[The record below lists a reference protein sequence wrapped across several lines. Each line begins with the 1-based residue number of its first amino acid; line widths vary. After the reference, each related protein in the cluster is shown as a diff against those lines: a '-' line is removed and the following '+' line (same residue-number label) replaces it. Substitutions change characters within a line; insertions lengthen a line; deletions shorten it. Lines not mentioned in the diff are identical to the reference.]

1 MMGRNYTV
9 STHIRKPVQEVFDAV
24 VSKDSLN
31 KYFTNAS
38 SADLTEGDR
47 IRWHWD
53 HYGELSIVVNKIVA
67 NELIELSLD
76 SKEWEKTKKDTY
88 EVLVIFEFEST
99 DDGGTKM
106 SISEQGWRT
115 DAEGLKGSHDNCSG
129 WTDMAKCMK
138 AWLEHGID
146 LR

>member
-1 MMGRNYTV
+1 MGRNYTV

-24 VSKDSLN
+24 VSKNILN
-31 KYFTNAS
+31 KYFTDTS
-38 SADLTEGDR
+38 SADLTTGDR
-47 IRWHWD
+47 IKWHWN

-67 NELIELSLD
+67 NKSIELSLD
-76 SKEWEKTKKDTY
+76 SKEWEKTKDEAY
-88 EVLVIFEFEST
+88 DVLVIFEFEST

-106 SISEQGWRT
+106 SISEQGWHT
-115 DAEGLKGSHDNCSG
+115 DAEGLKGSHENCSG

>member
-1 MMGRNYTV
+1 MGRNYTV

-24 VSKDSLN
+24 VSKDILN
-31 KYFTNAS
+31 KYFTDKS
-38 SADLTEGDR
+38 SGDLTEGDR
-47 IRWHWD
+47 IRWHWN
-53 HYGELSIVVNKIVA
+53 HYGELSVVVKTIVA

-76 SKEWEKTKKDTY
+76 SKEWEKTTDESY
-88 EVLVIFEFEST
+88 DVLVIFEFEET
-99 DDGGTKM
+99 EDGGTKM

-115 DAEGLKGSHDNCSG
+115 DAEGLKGSHENCGG
-129 WTDMAKCMK
+129 WSHMATCMK